1 MASIW
6 SIGGTNLYVDA
17 DRSTLK
23 PAIAELNP
31 INSTSSVFHYI
42 FTPTEE
48 LTLEATVIGEANKDA
63 IQADVGTVISLVSDL
78 TPSGFNV
85 LLSQVDFNRQLV
97 SCQFIDTTQATTAPV
112 YRATLIVRPQ

>member
-6 SIGGTNLYVDA
+6 SIGGTDLYVDTYRNSY
-17 DRSTLK
+17 DPT
-23 PAIAELNP
+23 IAELNP

-48 LTLEATVIGEANKDA
+48 IILEATVVGTSNKSA
-63 IQADVGTVISLVSDL
+63 IEGDVGTAVTLITDLV
-78 TPSGFNV
+78 PSGLSV
-85 LLSQVDFNRQLV
+85 LLSKVDFDRQLV

-112 YRATLIVRPQ
+112 YRATLTVRPQ